1 VPKPTRNTPEIA
13 KKLMIVA
20 SGEMNLQS
28 KHNQKAASEHSRADA
43 IPSFSIFSLFVI
55 PFESNVSIPPK

>member
-1 VPKPTRNTPEIA
+1 
-13 KKLMIVA
+13 MIVA